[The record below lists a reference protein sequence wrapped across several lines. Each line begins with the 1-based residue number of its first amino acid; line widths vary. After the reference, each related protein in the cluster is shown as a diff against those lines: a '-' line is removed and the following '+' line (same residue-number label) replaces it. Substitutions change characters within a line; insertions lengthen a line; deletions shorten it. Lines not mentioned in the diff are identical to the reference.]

1 MPAFSGAVPLRINPQ
16 FRTVSVY
23 VVLSALWIWCSDRAL
38 SALVQ
43 NSVQL
48 TFLQSIKGGLFVLAT
63 GALLYWMIGR
73 DLRRLEAAN
82 LMLLHGHTQTLRVL
96 VSAMDIRHKETGD
109 HSDRVMRMAVGLA
122 RLAGVSGQALRD
134 LSFGALLHDIGK
146 LALPDAVLIKPGKLD
161 DEEMAIMRR
170 HPGVGNDLLQQVDFL
185 RGARDIPYSHH
196 ERWDGAGYPQ
206 GLRGE
211 EIPLAARI
219 FSVVDVWD
227 ALITVRVYKP
237 AWSEVDVLDYL
248 RKVSGS
254 QLDPALVALFLQHY
268 DELKALGR
276 NPSSDP
282 ASSQMMAQG

>member
-1 MPAFSGAVPLRINPQ
+1 MRTNPQ
-16 FRTVSVY
+16 FRTVLVY
-23 VVLSALWIWCSDRAL
+23 VVLSALWIWFSDRAL
-38 SALVQ
+38 DVLVQ
-43 NSVQL
+43 NVAQL
-48 TFLQSIKGGLFVLAT
+48 TFLQSVKGGLFVLAT

-73 DLRRLEAAN
+73 DLRRLKAAN
-82 LMLLHGHTQTLRVL
+82 QMLLHGHTQTLRVL

-122 RLAGVSGQALRD
+122 RLAGVNGKALRN
-134 LSFGALLHDIGK
+134 LGFGALLHDIGK

-170 HPGVGNDLLQQVDFL
+170 HPDIGNELLQQVDFL
-185 RGARDIPYSHH
+185 REASDIPYSHH
-196 ERWDGAGYPQ
+196 ERWDGTGYPQ

-237 AWSEVDVLDYL
+237 AWPEADVLDYL
-248 RKVSGS
+248 RSVAGS
-254 QLDPALVALFLQHY
+254 QLDPDLVNLFLQHY
-268 DELKALGR
+268 DELKAIGQT
-276 NPSSDP
+276 PQVAGP
-282 ASSQMMAQG
+282 AYAQLPTQG